1 MARRRNKAINPLSSE
16 RRTSARARVD
26 GPASGLHHYAPP
38 PPPPSSFPLKMAT
51 LFLGTQ
57 RRKKRVA
64 LAPPNHVDRVGSDA
78 GSRCRGMSRTA
89 PNPKTELA
97 RLRFYLRCNLSATR
111 ARSKEVSHSFPSL
124 SQFAASL
131 QARPHVRRRIRGKLA
146 GVIVMIVNGRA
157 YRKRAPVC
165 NVEGHARAAKKHMS
179 KAKHRSKMASRDRRR
194 SSPTPA
200 LDRHTSRIKELER
213 YGCTMSCE
221 RGVVQLEIKSRRNGM
236 PVTSLRRGRR
246 RIGTCRLRTPVVYTY
261 GRRLYA

>member
-1 MARRRNKAINPLSSE
+1 MTGSAATPVRDVEGCHAPRPTRRQSSPGYVFICVAIS
-16 RRTSARARVD
+16 
-26 GPASGLHHYAPP
+26 
-38 PPPPSSFPLKMAT
+38 
-51 LFLGTQ
+51 Q
-57 RRKKRVA
+57 RRAHDPKRC
-64 LAPPNHVDRVGSDA
+64 HIRFR
-78 GSRCRGMSRTA
+78 RC
-89 PNPKTELA
+89 
-97 RLRFYLRCNLSATR
+97 
-111 ARSKEVSHSFPSL
+111 PSL
-124 SQFAASL
+124 QLVYRQGHMFAEGYAASW
-131 QARPHVRRRIRGKLA
+131 QQERV
-146 GVIVMIVNGRA
+146 VMIVNGRA

-165 NVEGHARAAKKHMS
+165 NMEGHARAAKKHMS